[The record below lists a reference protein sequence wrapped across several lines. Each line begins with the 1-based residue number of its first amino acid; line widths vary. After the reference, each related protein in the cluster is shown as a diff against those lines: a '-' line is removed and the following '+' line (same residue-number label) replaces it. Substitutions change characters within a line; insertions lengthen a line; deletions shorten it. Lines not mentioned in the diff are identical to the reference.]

1 MDTFRA
7 ELRVNLNAPASESSA
22 ILSILPFSQLSSLRN
37 SLFAEAAS
45 QGLTSE
51 GDELMSR
58 RDTKKK
64 PLNAKLNDDVTTLLF
79 CPKNESVVPRT
90 LLKNGKRSKEYLDAP
105 RTAILCLHI

>member
-1 MDTFRA
+1 MDTFCA

-22 ILSILPFSQLSSLRN
+22 ILSILPISQLSSLRN

-64 PLNAKLNDDVTTLLF
+64 PLNAKLNDDITTPLF
-79 CPKNESVVPRT
+79 CPKIRVSRT
-90 LLKNGKRSKEYLDAP
+90 SNTS
-105 RTAILCLHI
+105 